1 MCTYLKNM
9 EGYKLKDLKLKEFD
23 SIEEMFDRAFK
34 RVNTFEDFRTE
45 LVDGKEKRAGEEL
58 VQESTKKQ
66 KVDDDKEQ
74 RLFNLSQSKQTELLG
89 SDQFTLYLSQAN
101 SQRADERAPSSLIPE
116 NIFRAVITKRLAS
129 LTGSSMELELG
140 WGINHST
147 SCGPIEMLPCRTQ
160 QVSWTDLVTDEEEV
174 TIDAIPLA
182 VKSPRIVD
190 WKIHKEGKKSYYQI
204 IRADGKSQMYMV
216 FSHMLK
222 SFDREDLEDLYKLV
236 KARYGSTRPVESMDY
251 LLWNDMK
258 IMFEPH
264 VEDAVWRNQQGY
276 KVLEWKLYDSCG
288 VHSLMMQSMQ
298 IYMLVEKKYPL
309 TPPTLSMMLEKK
321 LQIDYESE
329 MAYQLCKLIIK
340 QLKNLLD
347 AVRITAAQVYVNT
360 ALMKLVLLMNF
371 KENMLKSCL
380 PLLLNKLNLILNL
393 FPKRKDLRLENETK
407 DSILER
413 SKENPH
419 FKSFWMLLLSLHA
432 TLRFSSLQMFQ
443 KFTCINSGILFTS
456 MTLSTDSKW
465 TKERD
470 SNSIW
475 KYLEISLLE
484 IIFELIRQN
493 KNETRWKQEGPK
505 LLL

>member
-1 MCTYLKNM
+1 MLKASIVELCM
-9 EGYKLKDLKLKEFD
+9 E
-23 SIEEMFDRAFK
+23 I
-34 RVNTFEDFRTE
+34 
-45 LVDGKEKRAGEEL
+45 
-58 VQESTKKQ
+58 
-66 KVDDDKEQ
+66 
-74 RLFNLSQSKQTELLG
+74 
-89 SDQFTLYLSQAN
+89 
-101 SQRADERAPSSLIPE
+101 IP
-116 NIFRAVITKRLAS
+116 
-129 LTGSSMELELG
+129 
-140 WGINHST
+140 
-147 SCGPIEMLPCRTQ
+147 
-160 QVSWTDLVTDEEEV
+160 DEEEV

-321 LQIDYESE
+321 LQIDYESK

-360 ALMKLVLLMNF
+360 ALMKIMSSITAQQAKLDLELVP
-371 KENMLKSCL
+371 KEK
-380 PLLLNKLNLILNL
+380 
-393 FPKRKDLRLENETK
+393 RLEIGKCNER
-407 DSILER
+407 L
-413 SKENPH
+413 NPGKIQREPT
-419 FKSFWMLLLSLHA
+419 FQVVLDALALTSCYCRCSRSLHA
-432 TLRFSSLQMFQ
+432 SILGFSLQA
-443 KFTCINSGILFTS
+443 
-456 MTLSTDSKW
+456 
-465 TKERD
+465 
-470 SNSIW
+470 
-475 KYLEISLLE
+475 
-484 IIFELIRQN
+484 
-493 KNETRWKQEGPK
+493 
-505 LLL
+505 

>member
-1 MCTYLKNM
+1 
-9 EGYKLKDLKLKEFD
+9 
-23 SIEEMFDRAFK
+23 MFDRAFQ

-45 LVDGKEKRAGEEL
+45 LVEGKEKRAGEE
-58 VQESTKKQ
+58 VIEETSKKQ
-66 KVDDDKEQ
+66 KVDDDTE
-74 RLFNLSQSKQTELLG
+74 RPELKQCLEI
-89 SDQFTLYLSQAN
+89 
-101 SQRADERAPSSLIPE
+101 IP
-116 NIFRAVITKRLAS
+116 
-129 LTGSSMELELG
+129 
-140 WGINHST
+140 
-147 SCGPIEMLPCRTQ
+147 
-160 QVSWTDLVTDEEEV
+160 DEEEV

-182 VKSPRIVD
+182 IKSPRIVD

-321 LQIDYESE
+321 LQVDYESE

-340 QLKNLLD
+340 QLKKIKSLLD

-360 ALMKLVLLMNF
+360 ALMKLYKVNAAEGVNAASEEVSTAELGSKLGGRTSEKTIMKDQEHPEKCGETMTRAIIRAMVNKLPEESFSGVSEDKGDLEGIIDYLEPTLYDGFINPNDEAYKQRMNKF
-371 KENMLKSCL
+371 LGMPNTEPPLILKEEAEITRYNLGLEKFSQKLKS
-380 PLLLNKLNLILNL
+380 
-393 FPKRKDLRLENETK
+393 
-407 DSILER
+407 
-413 SKENPH
+413 
-419 FKSFWMLLLSLHA
+419 
-432 TLRFSSLQMFQ
+432 
-443 KFTCINSGILFTS
+443 
-456 MTLSTDSKW
+456 
-465 TKERD
+465 
-470 SNSIW
+470 
-475 KYLEISLLE
+475 
-484 IIFELIRQN
+484 
-493 KNETRWKQEGPK
+493 
-505 LLL
+505 